1 MMSQSAPPAAKL
13 PTGAARDLQRT
24 LDGLKQAGH
33 NVSDGPRQPWY
44 LPVNVASGPAATLV
58 RKPGI
63 QGSGTGSPDASK
75 PTTSNVITA
84 GACFHI

>member
-13 PTGAARDLQRT
+13 PTGAARDLQRM

-33 NVSDGPRQPWY
+33 NVSDGPGLPWY
-44 LPVNVASGPAATLV
+44 LPIDVASGPANLV

-63 QGSGTGSPDASK
+63 LGSGTGIPDAS
-75 PTTSNVITA
+75 PTAPSSAGTA
-84 GACFHI
+84 GVCLTC